1 MLAFVVSTRRYR
13 IALAFAPLEDSIITK
28 FFRPMVKVGLP
39 VQYSYYPIEYIWQR
53 KTCEALIYT
62 VSKNFADRTVMS
74 CLGVIILEMW

>member
-1 MLAFVVSTRRYR
+1 
-13 IALAFAPLEDSIITK
+13 
-28 FFRPMVKVGLP
+28 MVKVGLP